1 MTTVATRRN
10 ATAAWLVAA
19 AVALA
24 AVGLEVAYRLL
35 TEEATLSIGDFLW
48 TIVPIP
54 FAALGALIV
63 SRQPGNRIGLIL
75 LAIGVGMTLSNLG
88 DAVFFFIDEPP
99 STMSPALFAA
109 LWYNNVAWATFFFP
123 MFLLLYVFPTGSLL
137 SRRWRWAP
145 RLALALFG
153 LLVASSLAAEEIG
166 PTSEAWFV
174 ENPIGFVGSDAFGPV
189 LLIFLVGVLFLLAG
203 GAVAMVVRYRRAPG
217 VEREQIKWVLF
228 GFVVF
233 AMAWVT
239 AFLLES
245 WGSGTIGLL
254 LVLGISVI
262 PTVITIAVL
271 KFHLFDIDVVISKTV
286 TYGVLAGF
294 IGGVYV
300 GIVVGVSEVIGSGDG
315 SNLGLSVV
323 ATAVVAL
330 GFQPVRVRVE
340 RWANRLVY
348 GKRAT
353 PYEVLAS
360 FSHRATDESD
370 EDVLARI
377 PRLIVDGTGTVG
389 AVVWVRSGE
398 GFRAASAWPEVD
410 GVRRL
415 EGSVFDDPEADVSL
429 PVFHDGE
436 LLGGISMT
444 AARGGSITPPEL
456 ELVESLADGLGLTL
470 RNARLTAALRRQ
482 VKDLQRSRDRIV
494 SAADAARRSLE
505 HDLDSGPQQ
514 QLVAVKVKLGPIRK
528 LAEDA
533 GATRT
538 AGLLADIESQAGDA
552 IQAVRDFAAGVYPPL
567 LGAEGL
573 TVALAAGD
581 PQGPR
586 CRSFSSPMVWAGIR
600 VTSSPRCT
608 SRSSRPCRTRQSTR
622 RHHAPR
628 CGSRPATV
636 TCGSRYPTM
645 GEASIRQPSN
655 AGQV

>member
-1 MTTVATRRN
+1 MTTAMTKRRV
-10 ATAAWLVAA
+10 TAAWWIAV

-24 AVGLEVAYRLL
+24 ALGLEVAYRLL
-35 TEEATLSIGDFLW
+35 AEDATLSLGDFLW

-75 LAIGVGMTLSNLG
+75 LVIGAGMTLSNLG

-99 STMSPALFAA
+99 TTMSPQLFAA

-123 MFLLLYVFPTGSLL
+123 MFMLLYVFPTGSLL
-137 SRRWRWAP
+137 SRRWMWAP
-145 RLALALFG
+145 RLALVLFG
-153 LLVASSLAAEEIG
+153 FLVVSSLVSEEIG

-174 ENPIGFVGSDAFGPV
+174 ENPIGFVGADVFAPV
-189 LLIFLVGVLFLLAG
+189 LLIFLVGVLVLLAG
-203 GAVAMVVRYRRAPG
+203 GAVAMVMRYRRAPG

-228 GFVVF
+228 GFFVF
-233 AMAWVT
+233 ATAWVI

-245 WGSGTIGLL
+245 WGSGVVGLL

-271 KFHLFDIDVVISKTV
+271 KYHLYDIDVVISRTV
-286 TYGVLAGF
+286 TYGVLAAF
-294 IGGVYV
+294 IGVVYV
-300 GIVVGVSEVIGSGDG
+300 GIVVGLGELVGGGEGA
-315 SNLGLSVV
+315 NLGLAVV
-323 ATAVVAL
+323 ATAVVAI

-377 PRLIVDGTGTVG
+377 PRLIVDGTGAVG
-389 AVVWVRSGE
+389 AVAWVRSGG
-398 GFRAASAWPEVD
+398 GFRSASAWPEV
-410 GVRRL
+410 GEVRRL
-415 EGSVFDDPEADVSL
+415 EGSVFDDGEADVSL
-429 PVFHDGE
+429 PVFHGGE
-436 LLGGISMT
+436 LLGGISLV

-456 ELVESLADGLGLTL
+456 ELVENLANGLGLTL
-470 RNARLTAALRRQ
+470 RNAQLTAALRRQ

-494 SAADAARRSLE
+494 SAGDAARRSLE

-528 LAEDA
+528 LAEEA

-573 TVALAAGD
+573 TVALA
-581 PQGPR
+581 QE
-586 CRSFSSPMVWAGIR
+586 
-600 VTSSPRCT
+600 
-608 SRSSRPCRTRQSTR
+608 TR
-622 RHHAPR
+622 RAAVPVVLESDDV
-628 CGSRPATV
+628 G
-636 TCGSRYPTM
+636 RYP
-645 GEASIRQPSN
+645 A
-655 AGQV
+655 